1 MEAAM
6 KIPENLRDI
15 VDRLGTAMVQAL
27 AKDEET
33 RALAR
38 EIQAHG
44 FDIALVL
51 EATVALR
58 QREDAESA
66 RDGGPRA
73 SEFTVAEHEPQWSEA
88 DKAFLRTFR
97 ISM

>member
-1 MEAAM
+1 M
-6 KIPENLRDI
+6 KIPENLREI

-38 EIQAHG
+38 EIQAKG
-44 FDIALVL
+44 VDIALVL
-51 EATVALR
+51 EATVALHR
-58 QREDAESA
+58 RERE
-66 RDGGPRA
+66 
-73 SEFTVAEHEPQWSEA
+73 VAEDDEPARGFTLSTGEAGQWSEA

>member
-1 MEAAM
+1 MGAEAAM
-6 KIPENLRDI
+6 KIPENLREI

-38 EIQAHG
+38 QIQSQG

-51 EATVALR
+51 EATVAL
-58 QREDAESA
+58 QRHEDEEGPEALEEDLE
-66 RDGGPRA
+66 RDKG
-73 SEFTVAEHEPQWSEA
+73 QWSEA
-88 DKAFLRTFR
+88 DKAFLKTFR
-97 ISM
+97 IAM

>member
-1 MEAAM
+1 MQ
-6 KIPENLRDI
+6 IPENLREI
-15 VDRLGTAMVQAL
+15 VDRLSTAMVQAL
-27 AKDEET
+27 AKDEAT

-38 EIQAHG
+38 QIQSQG

-51 EATVALR
+51 EATVAL
-58 QREDAESA
+58 QPREDAEAFEPLSDA
-66 RDGGPRA
+66 
-73 SEFTVAEHEPQWSEA
+73 EFTVGHHGGTAWSEE